1 MVEAS
6 KAQPTHQVN
15 AVHKMQIYE
24 EVVAKEMKHFS
35 KNRTK
40 EYTINPFTMQKV
52 TDKPNHKNQVDSVKK
67 TQSSNLTDDTV
78 GRAFQLNAMKRKI
91 QTASMQPRQKY
102 QHQQTSNQ
110 EIGWFI
116 NPLVPQNDQF

>member
-6 KAQPTHQVN
+6 KAQPTQQVN

-40 EYTINPFTMQKV
+40 EYTINPFTM
-52 TDKPNHKNQVDSVKK
+52 
-67 TQSSNLTDDTV
+67 
-78 GRAFQLNAMKRKI
+78 
-91 QTASMQPRQKY
+91 
-102 QHQQTSNQ
+102 
-110 EIGWFI
+110 
-116 NPLVPQNDQF
+116 